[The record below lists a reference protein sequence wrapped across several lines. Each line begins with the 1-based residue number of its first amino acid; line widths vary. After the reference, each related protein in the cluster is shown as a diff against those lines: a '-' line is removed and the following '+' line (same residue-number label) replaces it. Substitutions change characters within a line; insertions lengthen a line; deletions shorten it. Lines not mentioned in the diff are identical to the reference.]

1 MNYLTFRWGLL
12 LSGKR
17 SAQSHDT
24 TKFEIKDDNS
34 QISHTCIRKHTR
46 TCTDTHMSLGGSQQ
60 NVPWGK
66 GSPALTCGH
75 QRSAGG
81 WGRVSHAELTLPTLP
96 HSQGHE
102 EVMCPQRAYR
112 CRALGSPGCL
122 LSRFVFLEQLFS
134 PAHYASTLKTCSF
147 SQFLLSPS
155 FTERH
160 SFSLL
165 IDT

>member
-1 MNYLTFRWGLL
+1 MNYLTLRWSLL
-12 LSGKR
+12 QSGKR

-24 TKFEIKDDNS
+24 TRFEIKDDNS
-34 QISHTCIRKHTR
+34 QISHTCTRKHIR

-66 GSPALTCGH
+66 GGPALTCGH

-81 WGRVSHAELTLPTLP
+81 GVSHAGLTLPTLP

-102 EVMCPQRAYR
+102 EVICPQHAYG
-112 CRALGSPGCL
+112 CRASGSPGCL

-134 PAHYASTLKTCSF
+134 PAHYASTLKTCCF

-155 FTERH
+155 FTECH